1 MTISKFLQQAGKL
14 ELQPYKKPRDIKN
27 LKKNCIAFSGSPLK
41 HPFDKGKVILVADPY
56 SSNTFYYEFKREDI
70 SVIEELPS
78 LSGMDGESITMAR
91 LWIKK
96 MSVAIRSTPFV
107 VEDINEISAG
117 TG

>member
-1 MTISKFLQQAGKL
+1 
-14 ELQPYKKPRDIKN
+14 
-27 LKKNCIAFSGSPLK
+27 
-41 HPFDKGKVILVADPY
+41 
-56 SSNTFYYEFKREDI
+56 
-70 SVIEELPS
+70 VIEELPS

-96 MSVAIRSTPFV
+96 MSVAIRSTPFM